1 MSVSHGVRGQRTAT
15 QIKVNKRKGV
25 MGNQYRGFKEKIKR
39 KTDRQGREK
48 ERERVREGNHH
59 MICHCCATAAHDGAS
74 KHWGLI
80 RFKMSWW
87 RL

>member
-15 QIKVNKRKGV
+15 QIKVNKRRGV

-48 ERERVREGNHH
+48 ERERESERGESSHDLPLL
-59 MICHCCATAAHDGAS
+59 CHGCS
-74 KHWGLI
+74 
-80 RFKMSWW
+80 
-87 RL
+87 

>member
-15 QIKVNKRKGV
+15 QIKVNKRRGV

-48 ERERVREGNHH
+48 ERERE
-59 MICHCCATAAHDGAS
+59 
-74 KHWGLI
+74 
-80 RFKMSWW
+80 
-87 RL
+87 